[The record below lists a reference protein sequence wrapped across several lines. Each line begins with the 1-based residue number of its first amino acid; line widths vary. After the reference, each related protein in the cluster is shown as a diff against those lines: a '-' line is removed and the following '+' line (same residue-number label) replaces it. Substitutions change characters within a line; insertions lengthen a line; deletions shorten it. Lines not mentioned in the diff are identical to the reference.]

1 MDIVH
6 TLNQIASNFSTAD
19 LILAAGFLA
28 TGVQY
33 LANRYVAFRK
43 FTNQLLG
50 LLIPFLI
57 VAPSWIATQQKNVVY
72 GSLIYVVSQTIYYLI
87 EKLKDSAVAKAVAP
101 ELPAGV

>member
-1 MDIVH
+1 MDIIN
-6 TLNQIASNFSTAD
+6 TLNKIAGSLSTAD
-19 LILAAGFLA
+19 LLIIAGFLA

-33 LANRYVAFRK
+33 LANKYVNFRK

-57 VAPSWIATQQKNVVY
+57 VAPTWIASQKEIAVY
-72 GSLIYVVSQTIYYLI
+72 GSLIYVVSQTIYYVV
-87 EKLKDSAVAKAVAP
+87 EKLKANAVAKAVAP